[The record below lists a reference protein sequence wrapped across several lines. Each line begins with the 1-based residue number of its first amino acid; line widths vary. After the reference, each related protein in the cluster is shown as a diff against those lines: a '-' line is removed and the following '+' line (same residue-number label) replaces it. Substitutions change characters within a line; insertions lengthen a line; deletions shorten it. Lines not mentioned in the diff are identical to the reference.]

1 MKLDLN
7 NLPTNPDLLHKII
20 KDLLEILLKEREE
33 LSLKKAELALLKA
46 KLYGKSSE
54 KLKKQ
59 VNDLEQQIEES
70 ETQIAQQNLD
80 DNASDDNASDN
91 NPGDSTESL
100 NIKDS
105 NAEANSDTKAKNKPK
120 RKPLPAHLP
129 RKEVILNP
137 DAKCPNCGLEDFRT
151 ISNDTSEILEYI
163 PASFTVIKTIRP
175 RCACKACEAIVQA
188 PPKSGAID
196 KGLAGPGLLAH
207 ILVQK
212 YCNHLPFYRQ
222 SEIYAREDIDLSR
235 SSMASWAGRCARL
248 LTPLIDELK
257 KEIFASSHIHGDDTP
272 IKVLAPGLGKTKTG
286 RIWTYVRDGRAYG
299 DTIPVAVCYFY
310 SPDRKGERP
319 ALHLKDFTG
328 VFHADAYGGYD
339 QIYKLDENDEAK
351 ILEAA
356 CWAHTR
362 RKFYEITVNSDNAN
376 IAFETLDQISDIYKI
391 EEEIKGLDPD
401 SRQLERE
408 TRSKPLVDKLFM
420 TWKKC
425 YTSLP
430 KKSATAQ
437 AINYAI
443 KNEVALCRYLTDGKI
458 QIDNNASERALRSVA
473 LGRKNWLF
481 AGSDAGGETAAAIY
495 SLIET
500 AKLNDINPHS
510 YLKNV
515 LERIQD
521 HNSQKLSELL
531 PWNLKLE

>member
-1 MKLDLN
+1 MILDLK
-7 NLPTNPDLLHKII
+7 NLPFSPDLLHQII
-20 KDLLEILLKEREE
+20 IDLVITLTARDQE
-33 LSLKKAELALLKA
+33 LSLKKAELALLKV

-59 VNDLEQQIEES
+59 AEDLEQQIEES
-70 ETQIAQQNLD
+70 ETQIAATIPSDQNID
-80 DNASDDNASDN
+80 DESIDDARD
-91 NPGDSTESL
+91 E
-100 NIKDS
+100 
-105 NAEANSDTKAKNKPK
+105 NAEGDNRSDTKSDAKPKNKPK

-137 DAKCPNCGLEDFRT
+137 DAKCPNCGGEDFRT
-151 ISNDTSEILEYI
+151 ISNDKSEILEYI

-175 RCACKACEAIVQA
+175 RCACKNCETITQA
-188 PPKSGAID
+188 PPKSNAID
-196 KGLAGPGLLAH
+196 KGMAGPGLLAH

-235 SSMASWAGRCARL
+235 STMASWAGRCARL

-299 DTIPVAVCYFY
+299 DIIPPAVCYFY

-319 ALHLKDFTG
+319 ASHLKNFTG

-351 ILEAA
+351 ILESA

-362 RKFYEITVNSDNAN
+362 RKFYEITVNSDHAN
-376 IAFETLDQISDIYKI
+376 IAFTTLDQISEIYKI

-401 SRQLERE
+401 ARQLARD
-408 TRSKPLVDKLFM
+408 TKAKPLVDKLFAD
-420 TWKKC
+420 WKRC
-425 YTSLP
+425 YASLP
-430 KKSATAQ
+430 RKSATAL
-437 AINYAI
+437 AINYAL
-443 KNEVALCRYLTDGKI
+443 KNEIALCRYLTDGKI
-458 QIDNNASERALRSVA
+458 QIDNNASERALRSIA

-481 AGSDAGGETAAAIY
+481 AGSDVGGETAAAIY

-500 AKLNDINPHS
+500 TKLNNINPWQ

>member
-1 MKLDLN
+1 MILDLK
-7 NLPTNPDLLHKII
+7 NLPSGD
-20 KDLLEILLKEREE
+20 EILHQIIIDLVATLKLEREE
-33 LSLKKAELALLKA
+33 LSLKKAELALLKV

-54 KLKKQ
+54 KMKKQ
-59 VNDLEQQIEES
+59 AEDLEQQIEES
-70 ETQIAQQNLD
+70 EAEISANTPSDQNIYD
-80 DNASDDNASDN
+80 DTIDENAEADNQ
-91 NPGDSTESL
+91 
-100 NIKDS
+100 KDS
-105 NAEANSDTKAKNKPK
+105 NSETKPKNKPK

-137 DAKCPNCGLEDFRT
+137 DSKCHQCGFESFRA
-151 ISNDTSEILEYI
+151 IANDTSERLEYI
-163 PASFTVIKTIRP
+163 PSSFVVIKTIRP
-175 RCACKACEAIVQA
+175 RCVCINCETITQE
-188 PPKSGAID
+188 PPKSNAID

-222 SEIYAREDIDLSR
+222 SEIYARENIDLPR
-235 SSMASWAGRCARL
+235 STMAAWAGRCSRL
-248 LTPLIDELK
+248 LAPLIDELK
-257 KEIFASSHIHGDDTP
+257 KEIFLSSHIHGDDTP

-299 DTIPVAVCYFY
+299 DKIPPAVCYFY

-319 ALHLKDFTG
+319 ASHLKDFTG

-351 ILEAA
+351 VLESA

-376 IAFETLDQISDIYKI
+376 IAFATLDQISEIYKI
-391 EEEIKGLDPD
+391 EEEIKGLGPD
-401 SRQLERE
+401 ARQLARD
-408 TRSKPLVDKLFM
+408 TRAKPLVDALF
-420 TWKKC
+420 TGWKKF

-430 KKSATAQ
+430 KKSATAL
-437 AINYAI
+437 AINYAL

-458 QIDNNASERALRSVA
+458 QIDNNAAERALRSIA

-481 AGSDAGGETAAAIY
+481 AGSDVGGETAAAIY

-500 AKLNDINPHS
+500 AKLNNINPWQ